1 MNQIKITFF
10 DIDGT
15 LVDMETK
22 RISAKTIEALQRL
35 KAKGIKICIATGR
48 SPISLPKF
56 DGVDFDAYLTFNGS
70 YCYNQSGAIFSNPIR
85 TEDVQRIIQN
95 AAAIGRP
102 VSVATKDRLAANGY
116 DEDLAEYYSFAH
128 LELTAAEDF
137 AEAAR
142 QEIYQVMLSCR
153 EADYPAILD
162 GVQGAKITAWWD
174 RAVDIIPAN
183 GGKGM
188 GIQKI
193 LNYYHLDRTEVMAFG
208 DGNNDI
214 EMLEAVGTGVAMEN
228 ASPRL
233 KAVADDICGH
243 VAQDGVYHYCIEHG
257 LI

>member
-1 MNQIKITFF
+1 MNRIKIIFF

-15 LVDMETK
+15 LVDMQTK
-22 RISAKTIEALQRL
+22 RISAKTTEVLRRL
-35 KAKGIKICIATGR
+35 KENGIKICIATGR

-70 YCYNQSGAIFSNPIR
+70 YCYDESGAILSNPIR
-85 TEDVQRIIQN
+85 TKDVQTIIRN

-102 VSVATKDRLAANGY
+102 VAVATKDRLAANGT
-116 DEDLAEYYSFAH
+116 DDDLAEYYSFAH
-128 LELTAAEDF
+128 QVLTVTEDF
-137 AEAAR
+137 EAVC
-142 QEIYQVMLSCR
+142 QEKIYQVMLGCR

-162 GVQGAKITAWWD
+162 GVQDAKITAWWD
-174 RAVDIIPAN
+174 RAVDIIPAG

-193 LNYYHLDRTEVMAFG
+193 LDYYHLDRTEAMAFG

-214 EMLEAVGTGVAMEN
+214 EMLEAVGTGIAMEN
-228 ASPRL
+228 ASPGL
-233 KAVADDICGH
+233 KAVADDIGGH
-243 VAQDGVYHYCIEHG
+243 VAQDGVYHYCLDHG

>member
-1 MNQIKITFF
+1 MNQIKIIFF

-15 LVDMETK
+15 LVDMQTK

-35 KAKGIKICIATGR
+35 KENGIKICIATGR

-70 YCYNQSGAIFSNPIR
+70 YCYDPSGAIFSNPLC
-85 TEDVQRIIQN
+85 TEDVQTIIRN
-95 AAAIGRP
+95 AAGISRP
-102 VSVATKDRLAANGY
+102 VSVATKDRLAANGA
-116 DEDLAEYYSFAH
+116 DDDLEEYYAFAH
-128 LELTAAEDF
+128 QVLTVAEDF
-137 AEAAR
+137 EPVCR
-142 QEIYQVMLSCR
+142 EEIYQVMLGCR
-153 EADYPAILD
+153 ETDYPAILD

-174 RAVDIIPAN
+174 RAVDIIPAG

-193 LNYYHLDRTEVMAFG
+193 LDYYHLDRTEAMAFG

-214 EMLEAVGTGVAMEN
+214 EMLEAVGIGVAMEN
-228 ASPRL
+228 ASPGL

-243 VAQDGVYHYCIEHG
+243 VAQDGVYHYCLEHG